1 MIALVNCPNPDS
13 WWKCVGISIQELG
26 SDVESIDNCISDHL
40 LLAHLCMDLI
50 LLHPW

>member
-1 MIALVNCPNPDS
+1 MIALVNCPDTDS
-13 WWKCVGISIQELG
+13 WSKRVGISVQELG
-26 SDVESIDNCISDHL
+26 SDVESIDSCISDHL